1 MEDLRLSPLTAPAA
15 HRAGR
20 DSEEQLE
27 NPAAQNL
34 QTAAEGLKEPQAA
47 RRRDVDLAW
56 VPPSGASVPPPAPP
70 CLRLQTTTTLR
81 PPHRQGAAVSR
92 RGRTCSRPPSRQ
104 DVGHVVLGVAQLR
117 GSRDTS
123 QPEEQ
128 RGGGRGR
135 RRRSSTSWI
144 WSTRFSARSTVTSLR
159 DSLSAATPAWYAC
172 TTCGFTEVSPTCG
185 DIGGG
190 GGPTSVEDV

>member
-15 HRAGR
+15 HRAGW
-20 DSEEQLE
+20 DSEEQPE

-47 RRRDVDLAW
+47 RRRDQDLAW
-56 VPPSGASVPPPAPP
+56 VRPSGASVPPPAPP
-70 CLRLQTTTTLR
+70 RLRLQTTTTLR
-81 PPHRQGAAVSR
+81 PPHRQGAAASR
-92 RGRTCSRPPSRQ
+92 RGRTRGRPPSRQ

-123 QPEEQ
+123 QPEERWG
-128 RGGGRGR
+128 RGG

-159 DSLSAATPAWYAC
+159 DSLSAATPAW
-172 TTCGFTEVSPTCG
+172 
-185 DIGGG
+185 
-190 GGPTSVEDV
+190 